1 MEKKGFALW
10 RGRDKEIV
18 EGKEKRRRRREVVGG
33 GRRKEGERERR
44 LCFLPSS
51 SFFLRPFVQ
60 KATCFS
66 DLWGVGGREGREK
79 ANGDGLFCN
88 ATTTAVQKRR

>member
-18 EGKEKRRRRREVVGG
+18 EGKEKSRRGEVVGG

-51 SFFLRPFVQ
+51 SFLLRPFVQ

-66 DLWGVGGREGREK
+66 DLWGVGGREK